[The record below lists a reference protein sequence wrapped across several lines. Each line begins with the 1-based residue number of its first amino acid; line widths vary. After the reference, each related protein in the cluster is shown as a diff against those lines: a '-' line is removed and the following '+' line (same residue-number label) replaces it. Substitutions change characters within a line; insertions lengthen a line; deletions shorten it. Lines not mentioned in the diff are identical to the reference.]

1 MASTPALLGPDA
13 RPVPAGLATAI
24 RDMAS
29 GRARGMGA
37 SLAGGLQGYVFPYD
51 AASYGSAEM
60 GDWLP
65 SIRSPDQEIN
75 LYRDRMVAR
84 QRDLYRNDGWAKG
97 AIGSILDSAI
107 GSQYRMIAKPDFRR
121 LALYDKAFD
130 AAWAREFRQ
139 VREALWRDYSEDLGC
154 YNDVSRQLTVAQ
166 QFRLSL
172 AHKLIDGESV
182 LLPYWLPERM
192 GKGAAKYATA
202 FLGVDPDRLSNPYQG
217 PDTRYMRGGVEID
230 ELGAPLAYHIRKAEP
245 NDYYNAMESMQWER
259 VPREDTDGFL
269 RVIHDFDRERFG
281 QNRGVSVFSS
291 VLPRMKMLARYY
303 GVELQA
309 ATVASIFGTYI
320 TSPFDTDLV
329 QEALT
334 GSGGQSNLNTYQD
347 LRAAFHEK
355 HKLQLND
362 VRIPTLA
369 PGEDIKS
376 VSADRP
382 NDGMGPF
389 AHEMLRSFAAAT
401 GQSETQ
407 VHKDLS
413 SANYSSIQAGLRDAD
428 KTIRRRCKDFDDN
441 TATPVASCLLQEQF
455 ERGELPLPRN
465 APSFVE
471 ARTAYSRCRW
481 LGPAAGWIDGV
492 AERQGVVL
500 GLDAALSTLED
511 ECAKQGLDYEEV
523 LDQRAHELQMMRD
536 RKIPPPVWMGEK
548 VTATEVM
555 QKPQVT

>member
-1 MASTPALLGPDA
+1 MADVPVLYGPDA
-13 RPVPAGLATAI
+13 QPVPAGLASAI
-24 RDMAS
+24 REMAS
-29 GRARGMGA
+29 GRARGIGA
-37 SLAGGLQGYVFPYD
+37 SLAGGQQGFTFPYD
-51 AASYGSAEM
+51 AASWSSPEM
-60 GDWLP
+60 GEWLP
-65 SIRSPDQEIN
+65 TIRSADQEIN

-130 AAWAREFRQ
+130 AVWAREFRQ

-154 YNDVSRQLTVAQ
+154 FNDVSRQLTVAQ
-166 QFRLSL
+166 QFRLAL
-172 AHKLIDGESV
+172 AHKLIDGESL
-182 LLPYWLPERM
+182 LLPFWLPERM
-192 GKGAAKYATA
+192 GKGAARYATA

-230 ELGAPLAYHIRKAEP
+230 DLGAPTAYHIRKAEP
-245 NDYYNAMESMQWER
+245 NDYYNAIESMQWER
-259 VPREDTDGFL
+259 VPREDSDGFL

-281 QNRGVSVFSS
+281 QSRGVSVFAS

-320 TSPFDTDLV
+320 TSPFDSDLV

-334 GSGGQSNLNTYQD
+334 GPGGQAGLSTYQE
-347 LRAAFHEK
+347 LRTAFHDK
-355 HKLQLND
+355 HKLQIND

-369 PGEDIKS
+369 PGEDIKT
-376 VSADRP
+376 VSAARP
-382 NDGMGPF
+382 NNGFSPF
-389 AHEMLRSFAAAT
+389 THEMLRSFAAAT

-413 SANYSSIQAGLRDAD
+413 SANYSSIRSGLVESE
-428 KTIRRRCKDFDDN
+428 KTVRRRCKDFDQN
-441 TATPVASCLLQEQF
+441 TATPFAACLMQEQM

-465 APSFVE
+465 APAFLE

-481 LGPAAGWIDGV
+481 LGPAAGWVDPV

-511 ECAKQGLDYEEV
+511 ECARQGLDYEEV
-523 LDQRAHELQMMRD
+523 LDQRAYELEMMRD
-536 RKIPPPVWMGEK
+536 LKIPPPVWMGEK
-548 VTATEVM
+548 VTATEAI